1 MCIDIGEHGI
11 NINSFLVK
19 QYRHTSEIL
28 WFQTRVIK
36 QYQNKASQINFLVS
50 KCI

>member
-28 WFQTRVIK
+28 
-36 QYQNKASQINFLVS
+36 QI
-50 KCI
+50 